1 MKPGRRLRPAPFS
14 VDQRFEPAEGLRSW
28 PPPSL
33 QWVADF
39 SIQPETVTDTF
50 SLPLSALDSRL
61 AIRSSR
67 LEQQS
72 PSSAAFAELK
82 LRTQLT
88 SAITRAMVTQILDE
102 ASAIFNLSPGPVLIG
117 PLLHLK

>member
-1 MKPGRRLRPAPFS
+1 
-14 VDQRFEPAEGLRSW
+14 
-28 PPPSL
+28 
-33 QWVADF
+33 
-39 SIQPETVTDTF
+39 
-50 SLPLSALDSRL
+50 
-61 AIRSSR
+61 

-72 PSSAAFAELK
+72 PSSAAFAELR